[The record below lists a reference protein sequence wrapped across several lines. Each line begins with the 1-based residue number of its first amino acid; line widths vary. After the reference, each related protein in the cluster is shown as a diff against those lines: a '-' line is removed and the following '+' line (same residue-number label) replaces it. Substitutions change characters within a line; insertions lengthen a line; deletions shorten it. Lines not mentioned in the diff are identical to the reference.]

1 LFILEINF
9 YYPPIT
15 KTVVLPKLA
24 VIGMYQENVRFEV
37 GSGTCEREVL
47 ER

>member
-1 LFILEINF
+1 
-9 YYPPIT
+9 
-15 KTVVLPKLA
+15 VVLPKLA